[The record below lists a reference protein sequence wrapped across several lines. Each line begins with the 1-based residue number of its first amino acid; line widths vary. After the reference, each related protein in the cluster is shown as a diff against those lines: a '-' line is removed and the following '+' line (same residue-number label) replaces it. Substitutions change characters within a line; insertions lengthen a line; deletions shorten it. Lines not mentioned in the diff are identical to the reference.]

1 MDMEGYFM
9 KIQHAVC
16 LILILFSVNLSGQV
30 RGTVI
35 DASTGQ
41 PIQYASVFMKGQDKG
56 ASTDLKGFFRLDQVG
71 INTPLIVSS
80 IGYETLEFIS
90 KEKSRIELVP
100 KVYRL
105 PEIKVVPKKHKL
117 KLTIDPL
124 KKIKYKSFISPAGEY
139 PWILTK
145 FFGYRQEYK
154 STPFIKQIQIM
165 TLCHL
170 DSATFNVRV
179 IAAGSNGDPGNDILD
194 KNLIISAK
202 KGEELTAVNLSD
214 LNISFPENG
223 LYIAFEWLIV
233 DQNKS
238 QNLQL
243 QRSSY
248 APMIG
253 IVPDDNNSEIWMYS
267 KGGWYKSKLFYN
279 PGQTKTGQ
287 IAVELTLTN

>member
-1 MDMEGYFM
+1 M
-9 KIQHAVC
+9 KTLHAFCFFVV
-16 LILILFSVNLSGQV
+16 LLSINLSGQIS
-30 RGTVI
+30 GTVI
-35 DASTGQ
+35 DKSTGL
-41 PIQYASVFMKGQDKG
+41 PIQYASVFIKGQDKG
-56 ASTDLKGFFRLDQVG
+56 ASTDLNGFFSIEQADR
-71 INTPLIVSS
+71 NTPLIVSA
-80 IGYETLEFIS
+80 IGYESLEVIS
-90 KEKSRIELVP
+90 KDQLRIELGS
-100 KVYRL
+100 KVYEL
-105 PEIKVVPKKHKL
+105 PEVKVVPKKHRL

-124 KKIKYKSFISPAGEY
+124 KKIKYKSFISPVADY

-145 FFGYRQEYK
+145 FVGYRQEYK

-170 DSATFNVRV
+170 DSATFNLRV

-194 KNLIISAK
+194 KNLIISAI
-202 KGEELTAVNLSD
+202 KGEELTTVNLSD
-214 LNISFPENG
+214 FNISFPENG
-223 LYIAFEWLIV
+223 IYIAFEWLIV

-243 QRSSY
+243 QRFTY
-248 APMIG
+248 EPMIG

-267 KGGWYKSKLFYN
+267 KGAWYKSKLFYD